1 MSWYHALSHEIS
13 YQSSNLEKQVFTV
26 LPSPD
31 LIPYIESYVIIKV
44 NPSSSKASN
53 WMILPDGSAHLIFKV
68 FDNNKGNTLTLV
80 GSRTSSI
87 EINRSN
93 RPFTIIVRFR
103 PEGICLLQEFIPE
116 TLMDTSFS
124 LQSDVEYSIF
134 HQLETCYQS
143 NSDLSFQPF
152 IHCLNQIFRKNIS
165 VLPDAILQEFIRKI
179 KEKKGII
186 SVESL
191 AKEIGVSSR
200 YLRKHIKKHTGLNPK
215 LLAKIERLSSA
226 LKSLNSLPRDNWA
239 SLAVAHGYYD
249 QSHMIDDF
257 QSLLNISPDKLLQ
270 KLQ

>member
-1 MSWYHALSHEIS
+1 MPWYHPISHEIG
-13 YQSSNLEKQVFTV
+13 YQSSNLDRQVMTV
-26 LPSPD
+26 LPHPD
-31 LIPYIESYVIIKV
+31 LMPYIASYIIVKV
-44 NPSSSKASN
+44 GSSKPEASN

-68 FDNNKGNTLTLV
+68 FDDDASSLTLV

-87 EINRSN
+87 EINRNN
-93 RPFTIIVRFR
+93 RPFTVIVRFHAW
-103 PEGICLLQEFIPE
+103 GLSLLKDFIPE
-116 TLMDTSFS
+116 TLVDTSLS
-124 LQSDVEYSIF
+124 LHSNLEHSIF
-134 HQLETCYQS
+134 HQLEACYQNNLDVS
-143 NSDLSFQPF
+143 LQPF
-152 IHCLNQIFRKNIS
+152 IHCLNQIFIKNITVS
-165 VLPDAILQEFIRKI
+165 PDKILQEFIRKV
-179 KEKKGII
+179 KEVKGIV

-239 SLAVAHGYYD
+239 SLAIAHGYYD